1 MKRVI
6 WHDYLRAF
14 EVLYGS
20 YVSVDPC
27 EAWDE
32 DGGNFILKSP
42 ALNPERMLIRKESL
56 ESLSSEALEMIDTI
70 LNAPDEILDLLKTPK
85 SRRITKPRVRKYFYS
100 VWNSRFIT
108 NITIKEVSRWVNQL

>member
-20 YVSVDPC
+20 YISLDPC
-27 EAWDE
+27 ETWDD
-32 DGGNFILKSP
+32 DGGGFVLQSP
-42 ALNPERMLIRKESL
+42 SLNPERLLIRKQAI
-56 ESLSSEALEMIDTI
+56 ESLSAEALEMIDTV

-85 SRRITKPRVRKYFYS
+85 TGRITKPRVKRYFYS
-100 VWNSRFIT
+100 VWNSKFFT